1 MSKTLF
7 SAVKFFMYSLVIIFF
22 LTGCAAPIP
31 MVIHSADSMYT
42 TNPMKRI
49 AVFSSAYVVW
59 PRTGV
64 KQPVVD
70 IRASKQSQEKIL
82 PLLQGQLAQKG
93 YEVANVSPTGVA
105 FVSPDINYNDFYFI
119 DGGSEERKVAAIG
132 PVFEY
137 PILKQNPDLEKAVRE
152 FVEQLNIA
160 RKAKRLSSF
169 APDREAI
176 KVIAKELGAGAD
188 TLCHMYVVGDK
199 YSSARKLGQMLI
211 PYSSVLIEDLAVE
224 LTCLQVNSAQVLWI
238 NSLLSYLD
246 PLEPT
251 AEFVSELIQHLPP
264 RGAPLSRQIKRST
277 GGGG

>member
-1 MSKTLF
+1 
-7 SAVKFFMYSLVIIFF
+7 
-22 LTGCAAPIP
+22 
-31 MVIHSADSMYT
+31 MVC
-42 TNPMKRI
+42 
-49 AVFSSAYVVW
+49 

-176 KVIAKELGAGAD
+176 NVIAKELAPA
-188 TLCHMYVVGDK
+188 LIALSYVCGRANFV
-199 YSSARKLGQMLI
+199 ALKLGQMFNHTL
-211 PYSSVLIEDLAVE
+211 VLIEDLAWNYG
-224 LTCLQVNSAQVLWI
+224 LQVTPRKSVIIA
-238 NSLLSYLD
+238 SLVTGPPEPAASSFGLIALGRESTLVGKLRD
-246 PLEPT
+246 PPVEE
-251 AEFVSELIQHLPP
+251 A
-264 RGAPLSRQIKRST
+264 RNCKRFCTISNILMK
-277 GGGG
+277 